1 MVAPSD
7 ARLQRK
13 DAHDYSLGAIIHV
26 VDLRQLRYFV
36 TVAEELHFSRAAAR
50 LHLAQSALSSQ
61 IRQLEAE
68 LGGPLL
74 VRSTRRVSLTPAGE
88 ALLADGRGIL
98 ASVDGALGRARALVR
113 GEGSALAIGSLGP
126 VPGALLAPLLARFG
140 GGHPDVRVEIRS
152 FDFTDTVAGLR
163 RGRADLA
170 FLYAPLHE
178 PDLVLTPLIN
188 EQRVVVVPRTHRL
201 ARRTAL
207 RPSDLDGEIFV
218 SQPEDSTPQ
227 EWRDFWMLVDELGHR
242 PPVSPYVGDKLE
254 EWLHLIG
261 RGEGVDTCPAI
272 IARYYAWPDVV
283 FIPLVDAP
291 PSTLVLA
298 HHREARHPLIPEFV
312 ELAVEVAANAA
323 RNPDTAY
330 MLAEPAGETGQDDQP
345 LLSTAGR

>member
-1 MVAPSD
+1 M
-7 ARLQRK
+7 
-13 DAHDYSLGAIIHV
+13 
-26 VDLRQLRYFV
+26 DLRQLRYFV

-50 LHLAQSALSSQ
+50 LHLAQSALSAQ
-61 IRQLEAE
+61 VRQLEAE

-88 ALLADGRGIL
+88 ALLADGRAIL
-98 ASVDGALGRARALVR
+98 GAVDGAVSRARALAR
-113 GEGSALAIGSLGP
+113 GEASALSIGSLGP

-140 GGHPDVRVEIRS
+140 GRHPDVRVEIRA

-163 RGRADLA
+163 EGRADLA

-178 PDLVLTPLIN
+178 PDLVLTPLIS

-201 ARRTAL
+201 AGRAEL
-207 RPSDLDGEIFV
+207 RPSDLEGEIFV
-218 SQPEDSTPQ
+218 TQPEASTPQ

-261 RGEGVDTCPAI
+261 RGEGIDTCPAI
-272 IARYYAWPDVV
+272 ISRYYAWPDVA
-283 FIPLVDAP
+283 FIPLLDAP

-298 HHREARHPLIPEFV
+298 HARDAQHPLIPEFV
-312 ELAVEVAANAA
+312 ELAVDVAANAA

-330 MLAEPAGETGQDDQP
+330 MLAEGDEAIGGSDQSPLTPAVG
-345 LLSTAGR
+345 GRA